1 MTKCSIGYKW
11 GNYQDPLPMYYY
23 FTQGVAI
30 TEVELDVLTGDH
42 TVLRTDIMMVS
53 HY

>member
-1 MTKCSIGYKW
+1 
-11 GNYQDPLPMYYY
+11 MYYY

-53 HY
+53 VGSVLDNNDRPLMK